1 MIRYRKC
8 VLFLIALKL
17 HICKFIRSSDIFYI
31 FDMADTFCTLQMR
44 YLVFS
49 RVHADN
55 VILIKHIDHFCNF
68 LFRTHFVQD
77 FADHHLPIY
86 CPVSGAIIF
95 W

>member
-1 MIRYRKC
+1 
-8 VLFLIALKL
+8 
-17 HICKFIRSSDIFYI
+17 
-31 FDMADTFCTLQMR
+31 
-44 YLVFS
+44 
-49 RVHADN
+49 VHADN

-95 W
+95 WWCLTVMHE